1 MVGSKTCGCRRAQ
14 LQSLSQGHLAAE
26 EDKAESAEGQRGAGG
41 APAAA
46 SPLPSS
52 QTSPHHHHGALGK
65 LHGCECE
72 GLGRIPSDWGILWGW
87 AGGSGSL
94 QHALRWQ
101 LSYVGTISIGTPAQQ
116 FSVIFDTG
124 SANLWV
130 PSVYC
135 SSPACANHQR
145 FDPARSST
153 YRSTTT
159 SVATWYGTGS
169 MVGVLA
175 YDTVTVSIQGNQMV
189 GLSQWEPGSFLVH
202 VPFDGFLGLGFPKI
216 ASSGATPLFDNMM
229 SQGLV
234 AQDLFSIYLTPDER
248 NGSFVLFGGIDSS
261 HFTGNLSWIP
271 LTAQTYWQ
279 IKVDRITMHGLPIAC
294 IHGCQAIL
302 DSGTSMLAG
311 PGLSVRHIHHKMG
324 AIRSPSGLDSGGFLR
339 GLKPG
344 CPSLAMEDGSCI
356 SGFEAYALPVTTDE
370 LWILGNIFLRCYYS
384 VFDRAN
390 SMVGLAPAA

>member
-1 MVGSKTCGCRRAQ
+1 QCSTA
-14 LQSLSQGHLAAE
+14 SLCHEVAVA
-26 EDKAESAEGQRGAGG
+26 DGAG
-41 APAAA
+41 
-46 SPLPSS
+46 
-52 QTSPHHHHGALGK
+52 TLGK

-175 YDTVTVSIQGNQMV
+175 YDTVTVGSIQVQNQMV

-311 PGLSVRHIHHKMG
+311 PGLSVQAVLPWQHTVRCSSILPD
-324 AIRSPSGLDSGGFLR
+324 IVFVIGGTPFPLPAQSYI
-339 GLKPG
+339 LQ
-344 CPSLAMEDGSCI
+344 MEDGSCI

>member
-1 MVGSKTCGCRRAQ
+1 MGWLWLMG
-14 LQSLSQGHLAAE
+14 LAVA
-26 EDKAESAEGQRGAGG
+26 
-41 APAAA
+41 
-46 SPLPSS
+46 
-52 QTSPHHHHGALGK
+52 T
-65 LHGCECE
+65 
-72 GLGRIPSDWGILWGW
+72 
-87 AGGSGSL
+87 
-94 QHALRWQ
+94 HALMTKVTLQQKKTKQRVLQ
-101 LSYVGTISIGTPAQQ
+101 DSRVLGELLLQQAPSLAVKHHCTTSKESLENYMDLSYVGTISIGTPPQH

-124 SANLWV
+124 SANMWV

-135 SSPACANHQR
+135 TSLACANHRR

-153 YRSTTT
+153 YHSTNT
-159 SVATWYGTGS
+159 SVAAWYGTGS

-175 YDTVTVSIQGNQMV
+175 YDTVMVGSIQVQNQMV

-202 VPFDGFLGLGFPKI
+202 VPFDGFLGLAFPRI

-234 AQDLFSIYLTPDER
+234 AQDLFSIYLTPDKR
-248 NGSFVLFGGIDSS
+248 NGSFVLFGGIDNS
-261 HFTGNLSWIP
+261 HFTGNLIWIP

-311 PGLSVRHIHHKMG
+311 PGISISHIHNKMG
-324 AIRSPSGLDSGGFLR
+324 ATRSPSGLHTVRCSSVLPDITFIIAGTQFPLPPQFYI
-339 GLKPG
+339 LQ
-344 CPSLAMEDGSCI
+344 MEDGSCM
-356 SGFEAYALPVTTDE
+356 SGFEAYALPTAADE
-370 LWILGNIFLRCYYS
+370 LWILGHIFLRRYYS

-390 SMVGLAPAA
+390 NMVGLAPAA

>member
-1 MVGSKTCGCRRAQ
+1 SIQ
-14 LQSLSQGHLAAE
+14 
-26 EDKAESAEGQRGAGG
+26 
-41 APAAA
+41 
-46 SPLPSS
+46 
-52 QTSPHHHHGALGK
+52 
-65 LHGCECE
+65 
-72 GLGRIPSDWGILWGW
+72 GLGQNHRHTKQRVLKD
-87 AGGSGSL
+87 SGVLGELLL
-94 QHALRWQ
+94 QQALSPAVKHHRTTTTELLENYMD

-175 YDTVTVSIQGNQMV
+175 YDTVTVGSIQVQNQMV

-311 PGLSVRHIHHKMG
+311 PGLSVPHSEMQLHSARHRLCHRWHTIP
-324 AIRSPSGLDSGGFLR
+324 AASP
-339 GLKPG
+339 
-344 CPSLAMEDGSCI
+344 MEDGSCI

>member
-1 MVGSKTCGCRRAQ
+1 MRWLWLMGLAGTPVVTVGPEPCGW
-14 LQSLSQGHLAAE
+14 LSLLW
-26 EDKAESAEGQRGAGG
+26 
-41 APAAA
+41 
-46 SPLPSS
+46 
-52 QTSPHHHHGALGK
+52 
-65 LHGCECE
+65 
-72 GLGRIPSDWGILWGW
+72 GLGRAPSDRGILGGW
-87 AGGSGSL
+87 AEGSGSL
-94 QHALRWQ
+94 QHALCWQ
-101 LSYVGTISIGTPAQQ
+101 LSYVGTISIGTPPQQ

-153 YRSTTT
+153 YRSTAT
-159 SVATWYGTGS
+159 SVAAWYGTGS

-202 VPFDGFLGLGFPKI
+202 VPFDGFLGLAFPRI
-216 ASSGATPLFDNMM
+216 AASGATPLFDSMM

-234 AQDLFSIYLTPDER
+234 AQDLFSIYLTPGTGTPWR

-261 HFTGNLSWIP
+261 CFTGNLSWIP

-311 PGLSVRHIHHKMG
+311 PGHGVTRWLPAGAEAGLSPPWQHTVRCGSVLPDVVFVIAG
-324 AIRSPSGLDSGGFLR
+324 TQFPLPPQSYILQ
-339 GLKPG
+339 
-344 CPSLAMEDGSCI
+344 DGSCM
-356 SGFEAYALPVTTDE
+356 SGFEAYALPTAADE
-370 LWILGNIFLRCYYS
+370 LWILGSIFLRRYYS
-384 VFDRAN
+384 VFDSQQHGGAGARR
-390 SMVGLAPAA
+390 LKHAAVTQSYNHKGCKRPLRPPS